1 MLAMFMAERGYGFAR
16 GFGRLAEIATWPL
29 AGGAF
34 RVDDGSDM
42 PFFEELHVLLQA
54 LVALVLGGMVGWE
67 REAAGK
73 WVGLRT
79 QMLVCMATMLF
90 VRLGQMLIA
99 ESASQVAPVSI
110 RADPVHII
118 AAIAT
123 GISFLGAGAIFHTE
137 GKSKG
142 LTTAAGLMV
151 TASIGVAVAMDRYI
165 IAVGVTLLCLFVLH
179 TLRKLETKLTS
190 SRKTEEGTRAET
202 SEDAVAEK
210 KRK

>member
-1 MLAMFMAERGYGFAR
+1 LA
-16 GFGRLAEIATWPL
+16 P
-29 AGGAF
+29 GAF
-34 RVDDGSDM
+34 RVDDGGEM
-42 PFFEELHVLLQA
+42 PHSSEFHVLLQA
-54 LVALVLGGMVGWE
+54 LVALVLGGLVGWE

-79 QMLVCMATMLF
+79 QMLVCLATMLF

-99 ESASQVAPVSI
+99 DSADQVAPASI
-110 RADPVHII
+110 RADPIHII

-123 GISFLGAGAIFHTE
+123 GISFLGAGAIFHSG

-142 LTTAAGLMV
+142 LTTAAGLLV

-179 TLRKLETKLTS
+179 TLRRLEIALTS
-190 SRKTEEGTRAET
+190 SKKTENEDGEVARGEDET
-202 SEDAVAEK
+202 APDEK
-210 KRK
+210 SS